1 MIQWKFKIRTARVK
15 RESDSCEMV
24 RNSPGGG
31 NGGGATWKC
40 KHANGSSA
48 PTFLGMRSTSTP
60 MDGLS
65 HQPASP
71 LKQLTP
77 PTKHSCVRDSVIDC
91 TAATALISRGASVE
105 SRGTFNSSCFSAAE
119 RHNGWCGLL
128 KTNTTVSYPEGNYRE
143 GSKLSLW
150 LLLWCS

>member
-1 MIQWKFKIRTARVK
+1 MIQWKFKIRNAKVK

-24 RNSPGGG
+24 RNSPGE
-31 NGGGATWKC
+31 GGAWKC
-40 KHANGSSA
+40 KHAVTDGSSA

-65 HQPASP
+65 RQPASP

-77 PTKHSCVRDSVIDC
+77 PTKHSCVCDCVIDC
-91 TAATALISRGASVE
+91 AAATALISRGESAE

-119 RHNGWCGLL
+119 RHTGWCGLL

-143 GSKLSLW
+143 GNKLSLW